1 MSPIEL
7 PALDGRNPLG
17 FLATLGLHHLV
28 VEHADH
34 DATLAWHPGTCLP
47 TLGTERFTDLDDL
60 AAWLAELAT
69 GQADGVLQPGWPPGF
84 PPPGEAPDKLVPL
97 RSEFREI
104 VGQHRDATR
113 LIGALVTDL
122 AINDTGRVR
131 RTPMVAPTGKQSF
144 STMLTNQDGHVRA
157 DPGVLRQAL
166 TRWRRI
172 RGTTGEGFDGAA
184 IVGGA
189 DDPTGRPGE
198 RAVPG
203 AVWLAIAGLARYRL
217 AADDRGRTTATTW
230 RRVRGSPLMVWPLWT
245 PHLDADTILVLV
257 EHPTVELKHGPTGA
271 LASPPAS
278 RLTPLG
284 VSRVCAAERT
294 GGGNSDGPL
303 VPLPVPMP
311 T

>member
-1 MSPIEL
+1 MRRIEL
-7 PALDGRNPLG
+7 PALDGRSPLG

-28 VEHADH
+28 VAHTDP
-34 DATLAWHPGTCLP
+34 DATLAWHPSTCLP
-47 TLGTERFTDLDDL
+47 SLGTGRFTDLNEL
-60 AAWLAELAT
+60 ATWIVELAT
-69 GQADGVLQPGWPPGF
+69 GQPDDVLQPGWPPGF

-97 RSEFREI
+97 RSELHD
-104 VGQHRDATR
+104 VLKQHHTAER

-122 AINDTGRVR
+122 AVNDADRVR

-144 STMLTNQDGHVRA
+144 STMLNNQDGHIRE
-157 DPGVLRQAL
+157 DPQVLRQAL

-172 RGTTGEGFDGAA
+172 RGTTGEGFDGVA

-217 AADDRGRTTATTW
+217 AADDRGRTTATAW
-230 RRVRGSPLMVWPLWT
+230 RRVKGDSLMVWPLWT
-245 PHLDADTILVLV
+245 PDLDADAVLVLL
-257 EHPTVELKHGPTGA
+257 EHPEVTLIPGQRGGFAPPLPK
-271 LASPPAS
+271 LA
-278 RLTPLG
+278 PLG
-284 VSRVCAAERT
+284 VSRICAAERA

-303 VPLPVPMP
+303 MP
-311 T
+311 IQVQIR